1 MNREKAV
8 LLHSRYNPR
17 GEAERYI
24 ESLSFSEK
32 NRFFIL
38 IEPGLCY
45 MVAPLKRKFPG
56 ARIIAVHAEAPGGA
70 APAETPDTEWYPD
83 TGISVQDFLEKE
95 IPDTE
100 AAEIRI
106 LEWRPALAVYGK
118 AYLTLVEESAEF
130 IKRAD
135 ANARTT
141 KAFGRNWFR
150 NFFINLNIIR
160 KVVSLEPVSIPL
172 LVTGAGPSLED
183 SFPLIRDSRDRLFIL
198 AVSSSTAA
206 LEAAGILPDMAIST
220 DGGHWA
226 KFHLYES
233 FRARTMYPL
242 AAAMTAALP
251 SQCASTAILPIS
263 DGSLWQNLILR
274 ELAVPFV
281 VQPQR
286 GTVSAAALD
295 LAFAL
300 TNGDIY
306 ITGFDLE
313 NRDIRSHVRPYC
325 FDRFMEEKA
334 DRINC
339 FYSQSFRRSS
349 TLKAGGS
356 YGIYASWFE
365 KQMGSYP
372 RRFHSLGKNNSIF
385 ESLKTESFN
394 YTDTISANGI
404 RVNSKIINLEGTG
417 LSRKAVTVLSN
428 HLKEG
433 CHSAKLRKELVSL
446 LFAARKE
453 PSQAELNEALYS
465 LAGGNGR
472 G

>member
-24 ESLSFSEK
+24 ESLSFNEK

-45 MVAPLKRKFPG
+45 MIAPLKRKFPG
-56 ARIIAVHAEAPGGA
+56 ARIIVVHAEAPGGA
-70 APAETPDTEWYPD
+70 VLVETPDMEWYPD
-83 TGISVQDFLEKE
+83 TGISVQEFLEKA

-100 AAEIRI
+100 AAEIHI

-118 AYLTLVEESAEF
+118 AYLALVEESAEF

-150 NFFINLNIIR
+150 NFFINLNVIK
-160 KVVSLEPVSIPL
+160 KVVSPEPLSIPL
-172 LVTGAGPSLED
+172 LVAGAGPSLED
-183 SFPLIRDSRDRLFIL
+183 SFPLIRDNRDRLFIL

-206 LEAAGILPDMAIST
+206 LDAMGIRPDMAIST

-226 KFHLYES
+226 KFHLYGS
-233 FRARTMYPL
+233 FRTRTTYPL
-242 AAAMTAALP
+242 AAAMTAALC
-251 SQCASTAILPIS
+251 SQCESTAILPIS
-263 DGSLWQNLILR
+263 DGSLWQTLILR
-274 ELAVPFV
+274 ELAIPFV

-300 TNGDIY
+300 TKGDIY

-313 NRDIRSHVRPYC
+313 NRDIRSHARPYS

-334 DRINC
+334 DRVNS
-339 FYSQSFRRSS
+339 FYSQSYRRSS
-349 TLKAGGS
+349 ALKDGGS

-365 KQMGSYP
+365 KQLGSYP
-372 RRFHSLGKNNSIF
+372 RRLHSLGKNNSAF
-385 ESLKTESFN
+385 ESLKIESFN
-394 YTDTISANGI
+394 YADTISANGI
-404 RVNSKIINLEGTG
+404 RANSKIIKLEGTG
-417 LSRKAVTVLSN
+417 LSRKAVAVLSK
-428 HLKEG
+428 HLGEG

-446 LFAARKE
+446 LFTARKE
-453 PSQAELNEALYS
+453 PSQAEFSEALYS
-465 LAGGNGR
+465 LAGGNRHG
-472 G
+472 